1 MLRRGGRGVEVV
13 RILDTGLLLAAYDPR
28 TDHPFAGEDPPQGG
42 PGVVVLGH
50 AFGRDVTGPGQGL
63 LHGRHLG
70 RDKSPG
76 FAFERRGALSLE
88 QVGQRFEPPF
98 AGDRGP
104 RAAFGAVREI
114 EILERSGLPALLD
127 PAAQFVGQGTLA
139 LDRLENG
146 AFAGFEFGEA
156 FELLPDGGHLH
167 LVERAGGLLAVAADE
182 GDGGPF
188 AQQADGPFDPGQ
200 GDLQLTGDD
209 LLKGGLRHDWRF

>member
-1 MLRRGGRGVEVV
+1 MRGDVAQGSRGIEVV
-13 RILDTGLLLAAYDPR
+13 RILGSGLLLAAYDPR
-28 TDHPFAGEDPPQGG
+28 TYNPFADEDPPQGG
-42 PGVVVLGH
+42 PGAVVLGH
-50 AFGRDVTGPGQGL
+50 AFGRDVARPGQGL

-76 FAFERRGALSLE
+76 FAFERRGALPLE
-88 QVGQRFEPPF
+88 QVGQRFVSPF

-104 RAAFGAVREI
+104 RAAFGAVRKV

-127 PAAQFVGQGTLA
+127 SAAQFVGQSPLTLNG
-139 LDRLENG
+139 LEDG
-146 AFAGFEFGEA
+146 LFAGLEFGEA
-156 FELLPDGGHLH
+156 FELLLDGGHLH

-200 GDLQLTGDD
+200 GDL
-209 LLKGGLRHDWRF
+209 